1 MKVKRYLVNTG
12 NGTNSTQIS
21 IVDDNWIPIS
31 PYISNYLRSCSSGQ
45 PNTRAKHAE
54 DLHFLLTFL
63 NAQNKGIGIDIISRA
78 ESGDFLD
85 RKEVNK
91 FVEAANKR
99 KSSIGKTTQKK
110 NFTNKSLQNAI
121 HSSQVGKER
130 VSAGTT
136 LARLRVAIKFIT
148 FLFEEIHGK
157 YYASKETSANFN
169 QVIDI
174 LCEEKE
180 NIKSFNNTVQ
190 ESESKIPPTKYLQL
204 LEVIQPDSPNN
215 PFKHSKTRNCLIVQ
229 LMLATGIRRGAIAKL
244 KISDC
249 KFHGTGDTI
258 YVTRTPDDPSDK
270 RRIKP
275 AQKTKSHPSYVDP
288 EMMDK
293 LNHYIEY
300 QRSRFPASQTHEFV
314 FVAEMDSRGTKGMPL
329 SLNQINY
336 MFDKISDV
344 INFKIHPH
352 LTRYKFNEIFSEETA
367 GMSGEA
373 VSKLRKHIN
382 GWSKTSDMDEIYNQF
397 KLSIEAKEA
406 MKKRQSEIMNA
417 GRRNAR

>member
-1 MKVKRYLVNTG
+1 MKVKRYLVNKG
-12 NGTNSTQIS
+12 NGTNSTHIS

-31 PYISNYLRSCSSGQ
+31 PYISNYLRACSSGQ

-63 NAQNKGIGIDIISRA
+63 NAQNKGNGIDIISRA
-78 ESGDFLD
+78 ESGEFLN
-85 RKEVNK
+85 RKEVNR
-91 FVEAANKR
+91 FVEAAKNR
-99 KSSIGKTTQKK
+99 KSNIGKTNQKQK
-110 NFTNKSLQNAI
+110 FTNKSLQNAI
-121 HSSQVGKER
+121 HSSQIGNAR
-130 VSAGTT
+130 VSAGATSS
-136 LARLRVAIKFIT
+136 RLRVAIKFIT

-157 YYASKETSANFN
+157 YYASKETCANFN
-169 QVIDI
+169 QVVAI
-174 LCEEKE
+174 LSEEKE
-180 NIKSFNNTVQ
+180 SIKSFNTTVQ
-190 ESESKIPPTKYLQL
+190 EPESKIPPKKYLQL

-229 LMLATGIRRGAIAKL
+229 LLLATGIRRGAIAKL

-258 YVTRTPDDPSDK
+258 YITRTPDDPSDT

-275 AQKTKSHPSYVDP
+275 AQKTKTHPSYVDP
-288 EMMDK
+288 ELMDN

-314 FVAEMDSRGTKGMPL
+314 FVAEMDSKGTKGMPL
-329 SLNQINY
+329 SVNQINY
-336 MFDKISDV
+336 MFDKISDA
-344 INFKIHPH
+344 INFKLHPH
-352 LTRYKFNEIFSEETA
+352 LTRYKFNEIFTEETA

-397 KLSIEAKEA
+397 KLNIEAKEA
-406 MKKRQSEIMNA
+406 MRNRQSEIMNA
-417 GRRNAR
+417 GRKNAK